1 MNKEM
6 QGMAKGMRGVT
17 LIELM
22 IALLIGS
29 ILVLGLVQVFS
40 ASRSAYQL
48 SQGIAR
54 NQESSRFAIDF
65 LTRDLRM
72 AGHAGCVNDQSL
84 LATSGGVITGGN
96 IRSLFL
102 AGPDRNGNNV
112 AALQFPL
119 RFDMSIQGFEAN
131 GTAPGGTSAIP
142 ATPVAGAAADWT
154 PALPAALQGLGV
166 LKGSDIVV
174 LRFLS
179 PEESPVTTFNADPA
193 SPPNLVYP
201 AASGTLA
208 TQGSGLFAI
217 ADCRSATVFQASATP
232 STTQM
237 NVTATGLNKTDLS
250 FVGTQDRAL
259 AYKPGSAALF
269 RAETMAYYVALNA
282 QNEPALYRVRWTAT
296 NPAATTPARV
306 VDEMVDGIE
315 SMQLLYGRD
324 AVTDPAL
331 PPLGN
336 IATMDTAATI
346 NASTYGPAAAWRRVG
361 AVQIGLLVRNS
372 GNSGERAASAQSAV
386 AQAVMQVS
394 MPTPND
400 GNYRSTYETTVAL
413 RNRLYGN

>member
-1 MNKEM
+1 MNKGK
-6 QGMAKGMRGVT
+6 QGMAKDMRGVT

-72 AGHAGCVNDQSL
+72 AGHTGCVNDQSL
-84 LATSGGVITGGN
+84 LASSGGIITGGN

-102 AGPDRNGNNV
+102 TEADRNTNSV
-112 AALQFPL
+112 AALEFPL
-119 RFDMSIQGFEAN
+119 RFDMAIQGFEAN
-131 GTAPGGTSAIP
+131 GTAPGTTSAIP
-142 ATPVAGAAADWT
+142 ATPVVGVDADWT
-154 PALPAALQGLGV
+154 PALPTALQGLGA

-179 PEESPVTTFNADPA
+179 PEESPITTFNADPG

-217 ADCRSATVFQASATP
+217 ADCRSATVFQASAAPT
-232 STTQM
+232 STQM
-237 NVTATGLNKTDLS
+237 NVAATGLNKSNLS
-250 FVGTQDRAL
+250 FVSTQDRSL

-269 RAETMAYYVALNA
+269 RAESMAYYIRLNG
-282 QNEPALYRVRWTAT
+282 QNEPALYRARWVAT
-296 NPAATTPARV
+296 PGAATLTLVA
-306 VDEMVDGIE
+306 DEMVDGIE

-336 IATMDTAATI
+336 IATMDTAATV

-361 AVQIGLLVRNS
+361 AVQVGLLVR
-372 GNSGERAASAQSAV
+372 NSGERAASAQSAV
-386 AQAVMQVS
+386 PQAVMEVS
-394 MPTPND
+394 MPAPND

>member
-6 QGMAKGMRGVT
+6 QNMAKGMRGVT

-29 ILVLGLVQVFS
+29 ILVLGLVQVFA

-72 AGHAGCVNDQSL
+72 AGHTGCVNDQSL
-84 LATSGGVITGGN
+84 LASSGGVITGGN

-102 AGPDRNGNNV
+102 ANADRNANNV
-112 AALQFPL
+112 AALAFPL
-119 RFDMSIQGFEAN
+119 RFDVAIEGFEAN
-131 GTAPGGTSAIP
+131 GTAPGDTSAIP
-142 ATPVAGAAADWT
+142 ATPVAGVAADWT
-154 PALPAALQGLGV
+154 PALPAELQGLGA
-166 LKGSDIVV
+166 LRGSDIVV

-179 PEESPVTTFNADPA
+179 PEESPITTFNADP
-193 SPPNLVYP
+193 SVQPNLVYP

-208 TQGSGLFAI
+208 SQGSGLFAI
-217 ADCRSATVFQASATP
+217 ADCRSATVFQASAVPT
-232 STTQM
+232 STQM
-237 NVTATGLNKTDLS
+237 NVAATGLNKSNLS
-250 FVGTQDRAL
+250 FVSTQDRSL

-269 RAETMAYYVALNA
+269 RAESMAYYVALNA
-282 QNEPALYRVRWTAT
+282 QNEPALYRVRWTAN
-296 NPAATTPARV
+296 NPVATTTARV
-306 VDEMVDGIE
+306 ADEMVDGVE
-315 SMQLLYGRD
+315 SMQLLFGRD

-361 AVQIGLLVRNS
+361 AVQVGLLVR
-372 GNSGERAASAQSAV
+372 NSGERAASAQSAD
-386 AQAVMQVS
+386 AQAVMEVS
-394 MPTPND
+394 MPAPND